1 MSAAVAMTRRAALRG
16 GLAGGALLAAPAVAA
31 GSRGDPRAL
40 AYRGMIDRGVPAFLG
55 IRYARAA
62 RFDRPVREPVPTAAT
77 PATPATKPPPPAE
90 PEATSPTAKSPP
102 DDPAVMA

>member
-1 MSAAVAMTRRAALRG
+1 MTRRAALRG

-62 RFDRPVREPVPTAAT
+62 RFDRPVREPVPTAPT
-77 PATPATKPPPPAE
+77 PAT
-90 PEATSPTAKSPP
+90 
-102 DDPAVMA
+102 